1 MPSATAPSNPST
13 ARRSWWRSGLR
24 ASWLLLRVVIVIFA
38 VLLLGVRF
46 IALPQLEH
54 NRDELSRLLSRQ
66 IGQPV
71 EIGSLDTGWDGW
83 NPRIDIQ
90 GFRLLDRENGS
101 AVVSLPHVRLVV
113 AWTSFVA
120 LDLRL
125 KELTIDGPQLALR
138 RDLSGILHVAGLTID
153 PLGPRSDQR
162 LTNWLMRQPSI
173 FVHNAEFAWRD
184 EHAGGSELVLSRV
197 ELRLENRFGHHRF
210 GLTGA
215 PPPELA
221 APLDLRG
228 EFTGTSFADARALSG
243 RAYARLDYADIA
255 AWREWLPMSIPI
267 RSGKGAIRVWL
278 ELAQGELRDLIA
290 DVVLADVEA
299 RLAPDL
305 PELALSGLEGRLGW
319 SHDGKQSE
327 FYTQH
332 LTFAASN
339 GVRFDPTD
347 FKLIVRSG
355 TDAMANGQI
364 EFTRLELTPLR
375 EIAVFLPLPAKWR
388 ENLARIAPSGTLE
401 LGALQWHGDP
411 EELQAFSGSGHFVD
425 LGFAAQGQMPGVT
438 GITGDFDASPEGGT
452 LKFQSQAMTLDL
464 PRALSEKMSFDSVQ
478 AQVRWHHEKSG
489 MSVDVDQLA
498 FANQDLAGTAKG
510 SYTPAADG
518 RGRFNMTGQV
528 ARVDAVQLHRYL
540 PLAIDVELREWM
552 HRAVLAGTASDVRL
566 KLVGAP
572 ADFPFADAKLGQFQ
586 VQAKAQGLTLD
597 YVRGWP
603 EVHDL
608 DGDIRVDGARLTVD
622 VRQGRVYGAEIGRSR
637 IDIADLRSANPML
650 HLEGVASGPSSD
662 FVRYIADSPLDVSL
676 DHPTAG
682 VDVSGSG
689 KLALKLDLPLGK
701 AEAIKVAGDY
711 TLDNGRIKFAEGT
724 PPLERLSGKILF
736 TGHDVN
742 APALSGELL
751 GGPAQFSI
759 ATVDSR
765 LRVDGQGSMN
775 LALLRSE
782 YPKQSLI
789 TRFSGTT
796 DWKVAINAQP
806 GGMAWVMDSSLKGAT
821 VDLPAPAGKS
831 AAESIALRVERRV
844 NEPGRDVLIASYGKL
859 ATFTVERRLAPTG
872 TIAERALLA
881 LGSAAPEPDRRG
893 FWIRGDIGALDADAW
908 LLLKEQLD
916 TGASQEDM
924 PLAGVDVSIGALS
937 VFGRAFK
944 ALRIGATRQAGE
956 WQIDLQG
963 RELLGNARWQAA
975 ATGRP
980 NGRLVARL
988 QRVVTPTAAST
999 AIGAP
1004 WQKVDAPPAANPWP
1018 ALDVIADSFTIR
1030 NHELGKL
1037 EMVAQPH
1044 EADWQIE
1051 SLKLSADD
1059 GTLTATGWWRN
1070 TRSAQQTDLEVNLD
1084 VRDAGK
1090 YLGRFGMPGALHG
1103 APTTLHGQL
1112 AWAGSPQDFDYPTL
1126 SGAFSIETGRG
1137 QFSKLD
1143 PGIGKLLGV
1152 LSLQAFKRRLEG
1164 DYQDLFGEGFA
1175 FDEITGNVRIKD
1187 GVMRTDDLK
1196 IVGPS
1201 ARVTITGDAD
1211 IARETQKLSVRVQ
1224 PTLSASVSV
1233 GAAALLLAN
1242 PIIGA
1247 AIGAGTLL
1255 AQKIMQD
1262 PIEQMFSQRYM
1273 VTGSWSDPQVERGS
1287 GVATTAG
1294 PLESGR

>member
-1 MPSATAPSNPST
+1 M
-13 ARRSWWRSGLR
+13 LR
-24 ASWLLLRVVIVIFA
+24 ASWLLLRIGIVVFA

-54 NRDELSRLLSRQ
+54 NRGELSRLLSQQ
-66 IGQPV
+66 IGEPV

-83 NPRIDIQ
+83 NPRVDIYA
-90 GFRLLDRENGS
+90 FRLLDRENGS
-101 AVVSLPHVRLVV
+101 ALVTLPHVRLVV

-125 KELTIDGPQLALR
+125 KELTIDGPRLALR

-153 PLGPRSDQR
+153 PLGTRSDQR
-162 LTNWLMRQPSI
+162 FTSWLMRQPRI

-197 ELRLENRFGHHRF
+197 ELHLENRFGHHRF

-215 PPPELA
+215 PPSELA

-228 EFTGTSFADARALSG
+228 DFTGTSFADARALSG
-243 RAYARLDYADIA
+243 RVYARLDYADIA
-255 AWREWLPMSIPI
+255 AWREWLPMSVPI
-267 RSGKGAIRVWL
+267 RSGKGAVRVWL
-278 ELAQGELRDLIA
+278 ELEQGELKDLIA

-299 RLAPDL
+299 RLAPEL

-319 SHDGKQSE
+319 SNNGKQRE

-332 LTFAASN
+332 LTFAARD

-347 FKLIVRSG
+347 FKLTLETG
-355 TDAMANGQI
+355 AEDAMASGQI

-375 EIAVFLPLPAKWR
+375 QIAAFLPLPAKWR
-388 ENLARIAPSGTLE
+388 ESLARIAPSGTLE
-401 LGALQWHGDP
+401 RGALQWHGDP
-411 EELQAFSGSGHFVD
+411 EQLQAFSGSGRFVD
-425 LGFAAQGQMPGVT
+425 LGFAAQGTMPGVT
-438 GITGDFDASPEGGT
+438 GITGDFDASPQSGT
-452 LKFQSQAMTLDL
+452 LKFQSRAMTLDL
-464 PRALSEKMSFDSVQ
+464 PRALSERVSLDSVQ
-478 AQVRWHHEKSG
+478 AQVRWHHEESG
-489 MSVDVDQLA
+489 LSVDIDQLA
-498 FANQDLAGTAKG
+498 FANRDLAGTAKG
-510 SYTPAADG
+510 SYSTAADG
-518 RGRFNMTGQV
+518 RGRVDMTGQV
-528 ARVDAVQLHRYL
+528 TRMDAVQLYRYL
-540 PLAIDVELREWM
+540 PLAIDLDLREWL
-552 HRAVLAGTASDVRL
+552 HRAVLAGTTSDVRV
-566 KLVGAP
+566 KMVGAP
-572 ADFPFADAKLGQFQ
+572 ADFPFADARLGQFQ
-586 VQAKAQGLTLD
+586 VQAKAAGVRLD

-603 EVHDL
+603 EVNDL
-608 DGDIRVDGARLTVD
+608 DTDIRVDGARLSVD
-622 VRQGRVYGAEIGRSR
+622 VRKGRVYGVELGRSK
-637 IDIADLRSANPML
+637 IDIPDLRPANPIL
-650 HLEGVASGPSSD
+650 RLAGDASGPSSD
-662 FVRYIADSPLDVSL
+662 FVRYIANSPLDQSL

-682 VDVSGSG
+682 VDVGGSG
-689 KLALKLDLPLGK
+689 KLTLNLELPLGK
-701 AEAIKVAGDY
+701 VEMIKISGDY
-711 TLDNGRIKFAEGT
+711 TLDNGRIRFAEDT
-724 PPLERLSGKILF
+724 PSIEHLSGKILF
-736 TGHDVN
+736 TGHELS
-742 APALSGELL
+742 APVLTGELL
-751 GGPAQFSI
+751 GGPARFSI
-759 ATVDSR
+759 TTVDSR
-765 LRVDGQGSMN
+765 LRVDGQGTMA
-775 LALLRSE
+775 LASLRAE

-789 TRFSGTT
+789 ARFSGAT

-806 GGMAWVMDSSLKGAT
+806 GGMAWVMDSSLKGAI

-831 AAESIALRVERRV
+831 AAESVPLRVERRI
-844 NEPGRDVLIASYGKL
+844 NEPGRDSLSASYGKL
-859 ATFTVERRLAPTG
+859 ATFTIERRLAPTG
-872 TIAERALLA
+872 AVAERALLA
-881 LGSAAPEPDRRG
+881 LGGATEEPDRRG

-908 LLLKEQLD
+908 LLVKEQLA
-916 TGASQEDM
+916 TGTAQDDM
-924 PLAGVDVSIGALS
+924 PLTGVDVSIGALS

-963 RELLGNARWQAA
+963 RDLMGSARWQTA

-988 QRVVTPTAAST
+988 QRIVAPTAVPT

-1004 WQKVDAPPAANPWP
+1004 VAKIDAPPAVNPWP
-1018 ALDVIADSFTIR
+1018 ALDVIADSLTVK

-1051 SLKLSADD
+1051 NFKLSADD

-1070 TRSAQQTDLEVNLD
+1070 ASNSQHTDLDVNLD

-1090 YLGRFGMPGALHG
+1090 YLGRFGMPGAVRG
-1103 APTTLHGQL
+1103 APTTLQGQL

-1126 SGAFSIETGRG
+1126 NGSFSIQTGRG

-1143 PGIGKLLGV
+1143 PGIGKLLGI

-1201 ARVTITGDAD
+1201 ARVTITGEAD

-1242 PIIGA
+1242 PIVGA

-1262 PIEQMFSQRYM
+1262 PIEQIFSQRY
-1273 VTGSWSDPQVERGS
+1273 VVSGSWSDPQVARGS
-1287 GVATTAG
+1287 AASTTSG
-1294 PLESGR
+1294 PMESGK